1 MDVADTATI
10 TGEPLDHALIRAR
23 LSQAGG
29 SVGVPL
35 VYLPVAGSTND
46 VASEMA
52 RTGASHGTTVVA
64 DAQTAGR
71 GRRGKAPWQ
80 SPPGGSI
87 AMSVILR
94 LQLVV
99 PERLGR
105 IAIAVAVAVG
115 DAITSATGLVTAVK
129 WPNDIVTCAIGDLGT
144 VRKLGGILLEPA
156 LGNDPDGTPVMR
168 HAIVGI
174 GINANV
180 PVSRFTM
187 MDGASLAPASLS
199 GELGGPVSREALIV
213 DLLWALDSV
222 GPMCAETG
230 WIETTRRYEARL
242 AWRKRPVFV
251 AFPVEGSSAV
261 RRPIAGELVGID
273 GSGALTVLDH
283 SGTLHVVHDG
293 DVRVRTADL
302 VQGVHFPLNP

>member
-1 MDVADTATI
+1 MDAANPATT

-23 LSQAGG
+23 LLQAGG

-52 RTGASHGTTVVA
+52 LTGASHGTTVVA

-80 SPPGGSI
+80 SPPGGSV

-94 LQLVV
+94 LQSVA

-105 IAIAVAVAVG
+105 VAIAVAVAVS

-144 VRKLGGILLEPA
+144 VRKLGGILIEPA

-180 PVSRFTM
+180 PVSRFEL
-187 MDGASLAPASLS
+187 MDQASLAPASLS
-199 GELGGPVSREALIV
+199 GELGGPVSREALIIDV
-213 DLLWALDSV
+213 LRALDLV
-222 GPMCAETG
+222 GPMSSDME
-230 WIETTRRYEARL
+230 WIGTTRRYEAHL
-242 AWRKRPVFV
+242 AWRNRQVV
-251 AFPVEGSSAV
+251 VGFPVEGLNAV
-261 RRPIAGELVGID
+261 RRPVTGELVGID
-273 GSGALTVLDH
+273 GSGALMLREQT
-283 SGTLHVVHDG
+283 GTLHVFHDG
-293 DVRVRTADL
+293 DVRVRTTDQS
-302 VQGVHFPLNP
+302 VYFPVEP